1 MALIDR
7 LRWRFASLP
16 RRIIDRLFLEKR
28 SERPADERQ
37 WELTS
42 DELAAYHRVRV
53 AEISEVDLVD
63 DRTWSDLEMGRIC
76 RRLDRSVT
84 PLGSQYLYS
93 HLRCHEDDPGIL
105 AANAEALKSLR
116 ANPAAVE
123 RLRRSLA
130 QLNRGG
136 AARLAEVLFGT
147 PLTTPRQ
154 YRIFYLLSAAAILC
168 PFGLLISPWFLA
180 PSVGFW
186 VLNIALH
193 YIYGESV
200 VARGP
205 ALKSLAVLV
214 GCVPKMCEALR
225 GTDLP
230 EAIEINSLA
239 GTARKVQKQISRA
252 FLRNYAGD
260 DITAII
266 TEYLNLLC
274 LFELS
279 AFCRA
284 TVAVNEEQSDL
295 ARLFRII
302 ARLDAF
308 QGLAAALFEY
318 PSICVPE
325 FQPGRSFTL
334 VAVYH
339 PLLNHPVS
347 NTVAGTGRSILLS
360 GTNMSGKT
368 TFIKTLGVNLIL
380 AQTLGLCL
388 AEKAVLPSARVR
400 TLIDRQDTILTG
412 QSYFFFEAT
421 ELLRMLKEAEQPG
434 RQFWFILDEIFRG
447 TNTIERVAAGAAVL
461 NHLSQRGFVV
471 ASTHDY
477 ELTNLLKKEFDSY
490 HFSEVVDGNEARFD
504 YRLRKGPCTTRN
516 AIKLLALAGYPNSV
530 IDLAESLQFERQ

>member
-7 LRWRFASLP
+7 LRWRFVTLP
-16 RRIIDRLFLEKR
+16 RRIIDRLFFEKR
-28 SERPADERQ
+28 AQRPAFERQ

-42 DELAAYHRVRV
+42 DELTAYHRVRV
-53 AEISEVDLVD
+53 AKINPVDLVD
-63 DRTWSDLEMGRIC
+63 DRTWSDLEMGKIYLH
-76 RRLDRSVT
+76 LDRSVT
-84 PLGSQYLYS
+84 PPGAQYLYS
-93 HLRCHEDDPGIL
+93 FLRSHESKPETL
-105 AANAEALKSLR
+105 ATNADAINTLKGKPAL
-116 ANPAAVE
+116 VE
-123 RLRRSLA
+123 RLRSSLE

-136 AARLAEVLFGT
+136 AAGLAEVLFGR
-147 PLTTPRQ
+147 PLTAPRHH
-154 YRIFYLLSAAAILC
+154 RVFYLLSAAAILC
-168 PFGLLISPWFLA
+168 PFGLLISPWFLV

-186 VLNIALH
+186 ILNITLH
-193 YIYGESV
+193 YVYGENV

-214 GCVPKMCEALR
+214 GCVPKICEALR
-225 GTDLP
+225 GTDFP

-284 TVAVNEEQSDL
+284 ILAVNEEQAGL
-295 ARLFRII
+295 ASIFRII

-308 QGLAAALFEY
+308 QGLSAALSEY
-318 PSICVPE
+318 PSVCVPE
-325 FQPGRSFTL
+325 FQSGRSFTL

-347 NTVAGTGRSILLS
+347 NTVAGSGKSILLS

-388 AEKAVLPSARVR
+388 AEKAVLPLARVR
-400 TLIDRQDTILTG
+400 TLIDRQDTIITG

-421 ELLRMLKEAEQPG
+421 QLLCMLKEAEQPG

-461 NHLSQRGFVV
+461 NHLSRRGFVV

-477 ELTNLLKKEFDSY
+477 ELTNLLKNEFDSY

-516 AIKLLALAGYPNSV
+516 AIKLLGLAGYPKSV
-530 IDLAESLQFERQ
+530 IELAESLQFERK